1 MKLSLIFSV
10 AVSPRFKAGGICSC
24 WIYNTFI
31 SLKVMGKC
39 SFSMH
44 SMFMFVFLAAMG
56 PMVLEVVEEV
66 VLTRATVSLLGR
78 VTASRATEATTRAL
92 TAAPAPTARED
103 TAAMVS
109 PRQVDEDSITVQNL
123 TVSPSVTRCCVVNF
137 DYMCY
142 LSGGYS
148 SPSSNQGG
156 GGGGGGGYS
165 HSGQSY
171 GSGGYNNNSQ
181 PSNMS
186 YNQQSSFSGYSQQQP
201 PPSSSSG

>member
-1 MKLSLIFSV
+1 M
-10 AVSPRFKAGGICSC
+10 
-24 WIYNTFI
+24 
-31 SLKVMGKC
+31 
-39 SFSMH
+39 
-44 SMFMFVFLAAMG
+44 
-56 PMVLEVVEEV
+56 
-66 VLTRATVSLLGR
+66 VLTRATVSLLDR

-156 GGGGGGGYS
+156 GGGGGGGGGYS